1 MKTRPYRQGRRAE
14 AAQARTEAILEA
26 ALALYEERPFDQ
38 FTLADVAQR
47 AGVGLQTLIRRF
59 KTKDGLVRAVN
70 EWMTAKVGGARGEP
84 DSSDPDVVAA
94 QLMRQYERWG
104 ALTDRTIRQADL
116 SPALAEAAAGGRTFH
131 FAWVETAFAREIA
144 AGGPHLRAQLIALCG
159 VELWLVLRRDV
170 GLSADDTRDAV
181 AGLIKGVI

>member
-1 MKTRPYRQGRRAE
+1 MNTRPYRQGRRAE
-14 AAQARTEAILEA
+14 AAQARTEAIIEA
-26 ALALYEERPFDQ
+26 ALELFGERPFDQ
-38 FTLADVAQR
+38 ITLAEVAER
-47 AGVGLQTLIRRF
+47 AGVGVQTLIRRVQ
-59 KTKDGLVRAVN
+59 TKDGLVRAVN
-70 EWMTAKVGGARGEP
+70 ATMADRMERGEP
-84 DSSDPDVVAA
+84 DTSDPDAVAA
-94 QLMRQYERWG
+94 RLQHQYERWG
-104 ALTDRTIRQADL
+104 VLIDRTIRQEEA
-116 SPALAEAAAGGRTFH
+116 SPAMAEAAAGGRAFH